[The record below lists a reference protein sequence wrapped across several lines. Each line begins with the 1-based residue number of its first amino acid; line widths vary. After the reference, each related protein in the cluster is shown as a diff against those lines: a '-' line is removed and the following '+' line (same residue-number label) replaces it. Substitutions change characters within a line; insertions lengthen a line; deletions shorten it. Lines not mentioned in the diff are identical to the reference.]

1 MKKNVIEAEVL
12 STSNNVKY
20 KYIEKNKK
28 TSNSYTLIAFISLL
42 ISFIPVAGLI
52 LSIFV
57 LLWAIFNKYSKVIPV
72 ISLLISSLITF
83 FFISFINLIRL
94 ILN

>member
-83 FFISFINLIRL
+83 FFISLINLIRL